1 MALASAGALF
11 LELMLSASH
20 PATVSRRSFPKI
32 GLSSMRNPSRSGVHW
47 TSQMRNQVVVVSCNL
62 LFGCASPHWVKLDSA
77 SKTEPTQ
84 NSGELL
90 RKALADCSVV
100 ASATRLDLDTLFGSE
115 SAYAAFQK
123 CIYDKGYTKS

>member
-1 MALASAGALF
+1 VGF
-11 LELMLSASH
+11 G
-20 PATVSRRSFPKI
+20 TWRSLRQAPFFRTDAVCFSPGDSQPQKF
-32 GLSSMRNPSRSGVHW
+32 SQNRS
-47 TSQMRNQVVVVSCNL
+47 L
-62 LFGCASPHWVKLDSA
+62 LHEKSFYWVKLDSA

-90 RKALADCSVV
+90 RKALVDCSVV